1 MKKMKKMKKV
11 KKVNAVADSA
21 LHVQQRQNG
30 SLKAPKQELKTI
42 YTPLSPPQLESTGNC
57 FPLQKDRDL
66 IEVNLNPTCID

>member
-1 MKKMKKMKKV
+1 MWGYHGGEDEEDEV
-11 KKVNAVADSA
+11 GEEGAVFA

-57 FPLQKDRDL
+57 FPLQKDR
-66 IEVNLNPTCID
+66 NLNEVRR